1 MPVGF
6 QSAPAQRLLLATT
19 SCARRERPLLRSHEV
34 HVEWLRI
41 DAFRPG
47 LVALRETLSEPERER
62 ADAFHFREDRDLFTI
77 TRAALRALL
86 GRYLELPPRQVPLA
100 AGAYG
105 KPILDLAESREL
117 CFNVSHAGDVSL
129 LALTRARRVGV
140 DVEQIRAGF
149 PFREVAGRVFSERER
164 AELESVA
171 PERQLEAFFCGWTRK
186 EAYLKALGTGFS
198 SPLERF
204 SVSLTPGLPAR
215 LLEVADDDREPSR
228 WCLDSFAPERGYMA
242 AVAAEG
248 DDWLLV
254 QRQLIPDPRDPTR
267 MQ

>member
-1 MPVGF
+1 MPVGSD
-6 QSAPAQRLLLATT
+6 SASAQRLLAIAPP
-19 SCARRERPLLRSHEV
+19 ARRERPLLRSHEV
-34 HVEWLRI
+34 HVEWLRT
-41 DAFRPG
+41 DAFRPA
-47 LVALRETLSEPERER
+47 LVALRETLSGPERQR
-62 ADAFHFREDRDLFTI
+62 ADAFHFREDREVFTI

-86 GRYLELPPRQVPLA
+86 GRHLELPPRQVPLA

-105 KPILDLAESREL
+105 KPLLDLADSRGL
-117 CFNVSHAGDVSL
+117 SFNVSHAGDVSL
-129 LALTRARRVGV
+129 LALTRGRRVGV
-140 DVEQIRAGF
+140 DVEQIRSSFA
-149 PFREVAGRVFSERER
+149 FREVAVRVFSERER
-164 AELESVA
+164 ADLEAVA
-171 PERQLEAFFCGWTRK
+171 AEQQLEAFFCGWTRK

-204 SVSLTPGLPAR
+204 SVSLTPGRPAR
-215 LLEVADDDREPSR
+215 LLEADDALEPSR
-228 WCLDSFAPERGYMA
+228 WSLESFAPERGYVA